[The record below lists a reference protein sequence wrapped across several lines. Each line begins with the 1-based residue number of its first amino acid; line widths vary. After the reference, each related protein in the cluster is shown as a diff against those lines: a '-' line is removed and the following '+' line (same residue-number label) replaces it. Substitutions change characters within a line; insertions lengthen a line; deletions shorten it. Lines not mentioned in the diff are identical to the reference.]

1 MHVSFILLVSL
12 CAAGLGWVLRRPQR
26 IFTYPGLIC
35 VAFTVFILPQAVA
48 LNLVRPAGFRR
59 RKSTM
64 FVDGRTVSRRGVCRL
79 VSPSDGLDPQDL
91 PEAFG
96 GDEASS
102 GGASFHRVRILFRL
116 LNRKASSGGD
126 SCCDWTG
133 IVTIYAFFQG
143 LLMPGM
149 AIALN
154 CALLRRSLFAWG
166 LFAVSCV
173 IPFTAALVYGRRETA
188 ALFILIIGMTLYF
201 RAGFKPPRALIAL
214 VLAAA
219 ALFIPS
225 THQYRSSL
233 SEESDIVRSKIDF
246 VENFTRFVTEESILE
261 LRNAAFIIA
270 ATKAS
275 GNHEYGAAF
284 WDELVFRYVPAQFVG
299 ADVKSSLYILDREDR
314 VASQLF
320 RYGYYIPNGS
330 TITGIAD
337 SFLQFG
343 WFGWVFFVFAGWFA
357 KSLFEAAEA
366 GQSLYAQLLYIL
378 SSTTFMRS
386 VTHQVADFLPGVL
399 FFVIF
404 LCLAAW
410 YADARPNGRIRT
422 RPVAATRQ
430 IADGG
435 ERVV

>member
-1 MHVSFILLVSL
+1 MGASQ
-12 CAAGLGWVLRRPQR
+12 AGADFYLSEFDLRGVYHIHPSAGRGAQFGSRGAFARGSQR
-26 IFTYPGLIC
+26 CL
-35 VAFTVFILPQAVA
+35 
-48 LNLVRPAGFRR
+48 
-59 RKSTM
+59 
-64 FVDGRTVSRRGVCRL
+64 VDGRAVSRRAYAGWCLRPMAWIVKIYQKPLEETTLVPVALLFIACGFYFDFLIARL
-79 VSPSDGLDPQDL
+79 P
-91 PEAFG
+91 PEETA
-96 GDEASS
+96 
-102 GGASFHRVRILFRL
+102 VT
-116 LNRKASSGGD
+116 
-126 SCCDWTG
+126 WTG

-143 LLMPGM
+143 LVMPGM
-149 AIALN
+149 AITLN

-166 LFAVSCV
+166 LFAMSCV

-188 ALFILIIGMTLYF
+188 ALLILIIGMTLYF
-201 RAGFKPPRALIAL
+201 RLGIRPPRALITL
-214 VLAAA
+214 VLVAA

-225 THQYRSSL
+225 TYEYRSSL
-233 SEESDIVRSKIDF
+233 AEGSEVVRSEIDF
-246 VENFTRFVTEESILE
+246 VENFKRFITEESILE

-275 GNHEYGAAF
+275 GSYEYGAAF
-284 WDELVFRYVPAQFVG
+284 WDELVSRYVPAQFVG
-299 ADVKSSLYILDREDR
+299 AGVKSSLYILDSEDR
-314 VASQLF
+314 AASQLF
-320 RYGYYIPNGS
+320 RYGYYIPDGS

-366 GQSLYAQLLYIL
+366 GHSLYAQLLYIL

-410 YADARPNGRIRT
+410 YADVRPNGRIRI
-422 RPVAATRQ
+422 RPAAATRQ
-430 IADGG
+430 IADRS